1 MKKEFIKKGIVLL
14 WKKIWSPIHPNDGEF
29 APIGQVIP
37 LNKDE
42 INKFDDLQG
51 RYIGSLDGCD
61 SANYISDLIIY
72 DRILRILMRVE
83 LSTSERLF
91 LIDILEKFKC
101 YIEDKKSM

>member
-1 MKKEFIKKGIVLL
+1 MTTTIIKKGIVYI
-14 WKKIWSPIHPNDGEF
+14 WKKIWSPIHPDDGEF

-51 RYIGSLDGCD
+51 RYLGSLDGCN

-72 DRILRILMRVE
+72 DRTLRMLKRE
-83 LSTSERLF
+83 DLSEEEKLF
-91 LIDILEKFKC
+91 LIDILEKFKIH
-101 YIEDKKSM
+101 IEK

>member
-1 MKKEFIKKGIVLL
+1 MTAAIIKKGIIYI
-14 WKKIWSPIHPNDGEF
+14 WKRIWSPIYPDDGEF

-51 RYIGSLDGCD
+51 RYLGSLDGCN
-61 SANYISDLIIY
+61 SANYISDFTIY
-72 DRILRILMRVE
+72 DRTLRMLKRGD

-91 LIDILEKFKC
+91 LIDILMKFKI
-101 YIEDKKSM
+101 YLENND

>member
-1 MKKEFIKKGIVLL
+1 MTITIIKKGIVYI
-14 WKKIWSPIHPNDGEF
+14 WKKIWSPIHPDNGEF

-51 RYIGSLDGCD
+51 RYIGSLDGSN

-72 DRILRILMRVE
+72 GRTLRMLKRE
-83 LSTSERLF
+83 DLLTSERLF
-91 LIDILEKFKC
+91 LIDILMKFKI
-101 YIEDKKSM
+101 YLENND